1 MLRWQDVLAIS
12 SAKAIHYKHVPFGF
26 DVPIC
31 LPERELVLI
40 ILAGRERPFRHPHF
54 LTPRERS
61 MIRSTSMVAVALA
74 AVCFVG
80 NAKAED
86 EKWIS
91 LFDGKTMEGWEKVG
105 SEKSV
110 WEVKD
115 GAICGSG
122 PASMLV
128 NTTGP
133 YKNFRYRCEVKIN
146 DKGNS
151 GLYFRTTRKPGFMD
165 GYEAQIDSTHSDP
178 IRTGSLYGMCHVY
191 KRLVEPDTWFTYDLT
206 VRDDVWRG
214 KPVTKIKITV
224 NGDEL
229 YEYFD
234 FDKTFKEGHFAF
246 QQHDP
251 GSKVC
256 IRKIEVME
264 VPGK

>member
-1 MLRWQDVLAIS
+1 MKFVLRTLAVLA
-12 SAKAIHYKHVPFGF
+12 
-26 DVPIC
+26 
-31 LPERELVLI
+31 
-40 ILAGRERPFRHPHF
+40 
-54 LTPRERS
+54 
-61 MIRSTSMVAVALA
+61 AVALFLSA
-74 AVCFVG
+74 GSAR
-80 NAKAED
+80 AE
-86 EKWIS
+86 EWVS
-91 LFDGKTMEGWEKVG
+91 LFDGKSLDGWEKVG
-105 SEKSV
+105 GEKSV

-115 GAICGSG
+115 GALCGSG

-133 YKNFRYRCEVKIN
+133 YKNFIYRAEIKIN

-151 GLYFRTTRKPGFMD
+151 GLYFRTTRKPTFMD

-191 KRLVEPDTWFTYDLT
+191 KRLVEPDTWFNYE
-206 VRDDVWRG
+206 VQVKDDVWRG
-214 KPVTKIKITV
+214 RKVTKIKITV

-234 FDKTFKEGHFAF
+234 FAQTFKEGHFAF

-256 IRKIEVME
+256 IRKVEVSVLPE
-264 VPGK
+264 KSEKK